1 MPFRRRQQISSLA
14 SALAAG
20 LMLLSWAVPS
30 SAQTPE
36 QTAVITGK
44 SLTIAAVP
52 ARPFVMKAD
61 DGSWQGLS
69 IELWSS
75 VADGL
80 GLSYEFRETS
90 LQGLLDGVA
99 SGEYDAG
106 VGAITITPSREERLD
121 FTHPFYTTGFA
132 IAVPEAEAG
141 MFAMLTRLWSWEFLQ
156 AIVLLACLLGI
167 VGLLFWLTER
177 KRNPEQFGGRPW
189 SGIGSGFWFSAVT
202 MTTVGYGDKAPL
214 TLPGRIVALV
224 WMFTAVIIIST
235 FTGMIASS
243 LTAERLAGVVRGP
256 EDLPSVRVG
265 SIAGSASDERLTA
278 DRVTFRSFE
287 NVSAGFDAIV
297 AGRIDA
303 FVYDAPLLRYL
314 AKSEYEGKVM
324 VLPATFGRQDYGFA
338 LPAGSALRE
347 TFNRRLLEYVE
358 SNVWQAG
365 LYRYLG
371 KGE

>member
-99 SGEYDAG
+99 SGEYA
-106 VGAITITPSREERLD
+106 ATPSSRPCRL
-121 FTHPFYTTGFA
+121 
-132 IAVPEAEAG
+132 V
-141 MFAMLTRLWSWEFLQ
+141 S
-156 AIVLLACLLGI
+156 
-167 VGLLFWLTER
+167 
-177 KRNPEQFGGRPW
+177 RN
-189 SGIGSGFWFSAVT
+189 S
-202 MTTVGYGDKAPL
+202 
-214 TLPGRIVALV
+214 
-224 WMFTAVIIIST
+224 
-235 FTGMIASS
+235 
-243 LTAERLAGVVRGP
+243 
-256 EDLPSVRVG
+256 
-265 SIAGSASDERLTA
+265 
-278 DRVTFRSFE
+278 
-287 NVSAGFDAIV
+287 
-297 AGRIDA
+297 
-303 FVYDAPLLRYL
+303 
-314 AKSEYEGKVM
+314 
-324 VLPATFGRQDYGFA
+324 
-338 LPAGSALRE
+338 
-347 TFNRRLLEYVE
+347 
-358 SNVWQAG
+358 
-365 LYRYLG
+365 
-371 KGE
+371 